1 MGSYS
6 SKTKYTTDHSSSDE
20 SGGEAIA
27 GEGGVTSPPASS
39 PSCSSLKAA
48 RLHYAGVIISFV
60 LILPHEHFCGASQ
73 AKKFKSLLSIVEK
86 SYINQICS
94 YNFVDQKPK
103 NKIFKFPVVCSEN
116 GFEIFCVP

>member
-39 PSCSSLKAA
+39 PSCSSLKAYGSSSSTTSKQNSPMGSS
-48 RLHYAGVIISFV
+48 LG
-60 LILPHEHFCGASQ
+60 LLPIPGQTTSN
-73 AKKFKSLLSIVEK
+73 KPLTRPLSTTR
-86 SYINQICS
+86 
-94 YNFVDQKPK
+94 PK
-103 NKIFKFPVVCSEN
+103 TKRKVSGQHALKTTCALKYEETLRKDSI
-116 GFEIFCVP
+116 